1 MENFSWKLRVLIKI
15 PKVRSGFTK
24 LFFFLFFF
32 LFGLKNNVTPLRNHH
47 VGLVKGKSHNNE
59 INSKPVKE
67 YPPNP
72 VSFKMNNE

>member
-32 LFGLKNNVTPLRNHH
+32 LFGLKNNVIPLRYLS
-47 VGLVKGKSHNNE
+47 LVKRKSHNNE
-59 INSKPVKE
+59 INPKPVKE
-67 YPPNP
+67 YPPNT